1 LHCTGLISIAKTIKI
16 MDQDKNHYLPSF
28 CSAEVVLKLVL
39 MVEFTAIV
47 FAILTINDF
56 QEIYSRTGLI
66 SLFMLLVVISS
77 TATLCLLDKL
87 GFLINHSATTA
98 IVLVLFSFYTFAF
111 TVWIFSQAWF
121 VVFFDFQVNDL
132 WFVLIKFEIIGLICI
147 SIGLRYLFARYESER
162 QLLIQGQAR
171 LQALQA
177 RIRPHFLFNSMNTI
191 ASLVHDSPDQA
202 EQATIN
208 LSHLFRASL
217 SDVNLI
223 PLKQEIELTKDYIDL
238 EYLRLEERLQVV
250 WVCEE
255 MEQDVYIPPLTLQPL
270 VENAIYHGI
279 EPMIDGGE
287 IVIKSILIDKN
298 LVVSISN
305 PLGQNTEKKQGN
317 QMALNNIKERLTI
330 AFAGKSKFKIE
341 QTESMFKVEFSLPVS
356 KG

>member
-1 LHCTGLISIAKTIKI
+1 
-16 MDQDKNHYLPSF
+16 MDLDKNHYLPSF
-28 CSAEVVLKLVL
+28 CTAEVVLKLVL

-56 QEIYSRTGLI
+56 YDIYSRTGLI
-66 SLFMLLVVISS
+66 SLFMLLVVLSS
-77 TATLCLLDKL
+77 AVTLCLLSKFGL
-87 GFLINHSATTA
+87 LSHHSTSTA
-98 IVLVLFSFYTFAF
+98 IILAVFSFFTFTF
-111 TVWIFSQAWF
+111 TVWVFSQDWF
-121 VVFFDFQVNDL
+121 AMFFDVKADDL
-132 WFVLIKFEIIGLICI
+132 WFVVVKFEIIAFICI
-147 SIGLRYLFARYESER
+147 SIGLRYLFVRYESER
-162 QLLIQGQAR
+162 QLRIQGQAR

-238 EYLRLEERLQVV
+238 EFLRLEERLQVDWDCDEFDQEV
-250 WVCEE
+250 L
-255 MEQDVYIPPLTLQPL
+255 IPPLTLQPL

-279 EPMIDGGE
+279 EPMVDGGKIE
-287 IVIKSILIDKN
+287 ISSRIKGKN

-305 PLGQNTEKKQGN
+305 PLEQNADKKQGN

-330 AFAGKSKFKIE
+330 AFKGKSHFKIN
-341 QTESMFKVEFSLPVS
+341 QTESTFKVEISLPM
-356 KG
+356 GEL

>member
-1 LHCTGLISIAKTIKI
+1 MHCTGLISTVKTIKI

-28 CSAEVVLKLVL
+28 CTAEVVLKLVL

-47 FAILTINDF
+47 FAILTISDF
-56 QEIYSRTGLI
+56 QDIYSRTGLI

-77 TATLCLLDKL
+77 TATLCFLDKL
-87 GFLINHSATTA
+87 GFLTNHSTATA

-111 TVWIFSQAWF
+111 TVWVFSQAWF
-121 VVFFDFQVNDL
+121 VIFFDFKADNL
-132 WFVLIKFEIIGLICI
+132 WFVLVKFEIIALIYI
-147 SIGLRYLFARYESER
+147 SIGLRYLFVRYESER
-162 QLLIQGQAR
+162 QLIIQGQAR

-202 EQATIN
+202 EQATVN

-250 WVCEE
+250 WDCEE
-255 MEQDVYIPPLTLQPL
+255 MEQDVFIPPLTLQPL

-287 IVIKSILIDKN
+287 IVIKSLQKGKN

-317 QMALNNIKERLTI
+317 QMALNNIKERLAI
-330 AFAGKSKFKIE
+330 AFKGKSTFKIL
-341 QTESMFKVEFSLPVS
+341 QTASVFTVEISLPVA
-356 KG
+356 K